1 MRKASDMEIALLMF
15 PALLLLLFIGIP
27 VAYSLMSVSLLFGF
41 IRFGE
46 KAVFQFVSK
55 VQDVGGNY
63 IIAAVPLFVFM
74 GCMLERAG
82 IAERLFEAFHLW
94 TRRLPGGLA
103 VGTVAL
109 GVVFAAASGVVGATE
124 TVIGLL
130 AIPIMLRHN
139 YDKSLISGTICA
151 GGSLGTVIPPSV
163 LVIILAP
170 IADVSVGDLFAG
182 LLFPGLIMATL
193 FMVYIVV
200 RCMITPSL
208 APRDFSEDDTVDWL
222 TLIRVTVIALVP
234 PVFLIFTVL
243 GTILLGLATPT
254 EAAACGAVGAA
265 ILTALNGNFTIK
277 MLKDA
282 ATKTLGVTV
291 MILTILLAGHL
302 FAGVFVASGGI
313 SAMRELIALAS
324 LSDFS
329 TLLLILLIAFIAGFA
344 LDLVSV
350 ILILVPI
357 SMPIIRALGFD
368 PVWFC
373 ILFLVVIQTSYLTP
387 PMAPS
392 IFYLRAISPPE
403 IKLSHMYRGVVPF
416 IALQLVTLILVLAFP
431 QIALWM
437 PSQLVGV
444 R

>member
-1 MRKASDMEIALLMF
+1 MF
-15 PALLLLLFIGIP
+15 N
-27 VAYSLMSVSLLFGF
+27 
-41 IRFGE
+41 
-46 KAVFQFVSK
+46 
-55 VQDVGGNY
+55 VQDVAGNY

-103 VGTVAL
+103 IGTILL

-130 AIPIMLRHN
+130 AIPIMMKHN
-139 YDKSLISGTICA
+139 YDKSLISGTICS

-182 LLFPGLIMATL
+182 LLFPGLIMAGL
-193 FMVYIVV
+193 FILYILV
-200 RCMITPSL
+200 RCTINPSL
-208 APRDFSEDDTVDWL
+208 APRDTSVESSVDWF
-222 TLIRVTVIALVP
+222 TMIRITVVALIP

-243 GTILLGLATPT
+243 GTILMGLATPT
-254 EAAACGAVGAA
+254 EAAACGAVGAV
-265 ILTALNGNFTIK
+265 ILTALNGQFNLST
-277 MLKDA
+277 LAQA
-282 ATKTLGVTV
+282 ARQTVMVTV
-291 MILTILLAGHL
+291 MILTILLAGNM
-302 FAGVFVASGGI
+302 FASVFIASGGVSAVQGLLAAADI
-313 SAMRELIALAS
+313 SPWA
-324 LSDFS
+324 
-329 TLLLILLIAFIAGFA
+329 TLLLILFIAFVAGFA

-350 ILILVPI
+350 ILVLVPI
-357 SMPIIRALGFD
+357 SMPVIRALGFD

-373 ILFLVVIQTSYLTP
+373 ILFLVMIQTSYLTP

-403 IKLSHMYRGVVPF
+403 IELKHMYRGVVPF
-416 IALQLVTLILVLAFP
+416 IFLQLLTLALILLFP
-431 QIALWM
+431 DIALWL
-437 PSQLVGV
+437 PSKIVGF
-444 R
+444 